1 MKLSPRIIQAMEILQ
16 LPLLALQERIEQELS
31 SNPCLEQLEGAADP
45 DMPVEA
51 PEEATERGEED
62 LVVGSDKDNT
72 EDFERLADFDDVYA
86 EEMDWADRPRKP
98 AASDGER
105 DAKMDALANTA
116 ARAQSLTDY
125 LLEQWAFVEVDE
137 PVRRAGEAVIL
148 NVDEDGYLRGP
159 LEELARTGEEPIAV
173 EDLQR
178 ALPMVQ
184 ALDPPGVAA
193 RDLRECL
200 LGQLAA
206 EAKAGQDVGLAQRLV
221 SEFHRDIELNHI
233 PRIARRTGQSVGQVQ
248 EALAQLARLDPHP
261 GRLIGDH
268 PVPYIVP
275 DAVVELD
282 EDGNVV
288 VAMRDGEAPR
298 LRVSSTYRQMARE
311 RRTDE
316 QARDFL
322 RKNIRSAQWL
332 IGAIAQRRRT
342 VRRVIEEVF
351 EVQKE
356 FLERGREALR
366 PLPMTDIARKVG
378 VHVATVSR
386 AVAGKYVQTPRGIFP
401 LRMFF
406 SGGKTTDDG
415 QDVAW
420 DAIKARLQ
428 EVVDAEDKSNPLN
441 DDRIAEA
448 LAAAGVKIAR
458 RTVAKYRNLLNIPPA
473 RQRKQY

>member
-16 LPLLALQERIEQELS
+16 LPLLALQERIEQELA
-31 SNPCLEQLEGAADP
+31 SNPCLEQIDEGGDP
-45 DMPVEA
+45 DAPVERT
-51 PEEATERGEED
+51 EESTQPGEED
-62 LVVGSDKDNT
+62 IVVGSDKDNT

-86 EEMDWADRPRKP
+86 EEMDWADRPSRP
-98 AASDGER
+98 APADGER

-116 ARAQSLTDY
+116 APSQSLTDY
-125 LLEQWAFVEVDE
+125 LMEQWAFVEADE
-137 PVRRAGEAVIL
+137 PVKRAGESIIL
-148 NVDEDGYLRGP
+148 NVDDDGYLRGS
-159 LEELARTGEEPIAV
+159 LEELTRGGTAPVAL

-200 LGQLAA
+200 LSQLAA
-206 EAKAGQDVGLAQRLV
+206 EAKAGQDVELARQLV
-221 SEFHRDIELNHI
+221 TEFHREIELNHI
-233 PRIARRTGQSVGQVQ
+233 PEIARRAGKSIGQVQ
-248 EALAQLARLDPHP
+248 EALAHLARLDPHP

-268 PVPYIVP
+268 PVPYIIP

-288 VAMRDGEAPR
+288 VIMRDGDAPA
-298 LRVSSTYRQMARE
+298 LRVSGMYRQMARKKQ
-311 RRTDE
+311 TDT
-316 QARDFL
+316 ATRDFL
-322 RKNIRSAQWL
+322 RENIRSAKWL

-366 PLPMTDIARKVG
+366 PLPMTDVARKVD

-406 SGGKTTDDG
+406 SGGKTTAEG
-415 QDVAW
+415 QTIAW
-420 DAIKARLQ
+420 DAIKAKLR
-428 EVVDAEDKSNPLN
+428 EVIDAEDKSNPLN
-441 DDRIAEA
+441 DDRIAQA